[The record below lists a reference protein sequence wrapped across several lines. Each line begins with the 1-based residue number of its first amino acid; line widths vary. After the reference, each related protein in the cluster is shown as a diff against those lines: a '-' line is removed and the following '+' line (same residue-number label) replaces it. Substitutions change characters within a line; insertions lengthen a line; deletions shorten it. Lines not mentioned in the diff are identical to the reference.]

1 MLPMSD
7 LSLPDYWLTLPPV
20 TLDAAQQAASGV
32 LLAQAIARGP
42 DAWIDYRLPIPK
54 WQFLSYTVQQHG
66 LALHGSGND
75 GITRFEPR
83 QSSDLEAFGA
93 QKAVYAA
100 ADGVWPIYFAIV
112 DRAKSP
118 SIVNAC
124 IYVELPSGSLGEPR
138 YVFSVS
144 RQAMA
149 QQPYRSGTVY
159 LLPRAPFV
167 RQPPKQFGDWRVHI
181 AQLASLEP
189 VTPLAKLAVTPD
201 DFPFL
206 AQMRVHDDDRL
217 AEYAQAMQRGLPW
230 PQ

>member
-1 MLPMSD
+1 MASLP
-7 LSLPDYWLTLPPV
+7 LPDYWLTLPPLQ
-20 TLDAAQQAASGV
+20 LDAEGQATCDT
-32 LLAQAIARGP
+32 LLEQAIAHGSN
-42 DAWIDYRLPIPK
+42 AWIDYTLPIPK
-54 WQFLSYTVQQHG
+54 WQFLCHIVQQHG
-66 LALHGSGND
+66 LALHGSDNPQ
-75 GITRFEPR
+75 ITLFEPR

-112 DRAKSP
+112 DRAKSR

-124 IYVELPSGSLGEPR
+124 IIPEGPDGVLGEPR
-138 YVFSVS
+138 YCFSIS
-144 RQAMA
+144 REAPA
-149 QQPYRSGTVY
+149 QQPYHDGTVY

-167 RQPPKQFGDWRVHI
+167 RQPPIQFGDWRIHT
-181 AQLASLEP
+181 AQLAGLEP

-217 AEYAQAMQRGLPW
+217 AEYAAAMTQGLPW
-230 PQ
+230 PE